1 MAIGTQNLPSKLS
14 PSRELTLIFSKGNGD
29 DSSFMGAQYTYYVKY
44 KIFVTEI
51 YLSPSS
57 LT

>member
-29 DSSFMGAQYTYYVKY
+29 DSSFMSVQYTYYVK
-44 KIFVTEI
+44 FMG
-51 YLSPSS
+51 
-57 LT
+57 

>member
-29 DSSFMGAQYTYYVKY
+29 DSSFMSVQYTYYVKCY
-44 KIFVTEI
+44 SCLDLGYCPHTR
-51 YLSPSS
+51 
-57 LT
+57 